1 MVAAYHGHALETWMF
16 INMIAMHWYCE
27 IREQMVKSKIIA
39 KHSPADI
46 IRFMCRFR
54 TVYVD
59 GQWRTA
65 ELTKKEAALLAA
77 IGVDIT

>member
-1 MVAAYHGHALETWMF
+1 MRKPSDVNY
-16 INMIAMHWYCE
+16 AM
-27 IREQMVKSKIIA
+27 R
-39 KHSPADI
+39 
-46 IRFMCRFR
+46 RLR

-65 ELTKKEAALLAA
+65 ELTKKEAALLTA

>member
-1 MVAAYHGHALETWMF
+1 
-16 INMIAMHWYCE
+16 MI
-27 IREQMVKSKIIA
+27 RL
-39 KHSPADI
+39 
-46 IRFMCRFR
+46 MCRFR

-65 ELTKKEAALLAA
+65 ELTKKEAALLTA